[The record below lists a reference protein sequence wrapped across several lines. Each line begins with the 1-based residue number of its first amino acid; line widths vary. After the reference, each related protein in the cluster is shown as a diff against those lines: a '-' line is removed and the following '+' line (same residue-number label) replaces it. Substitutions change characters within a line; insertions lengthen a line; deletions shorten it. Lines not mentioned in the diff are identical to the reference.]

1 MFLSHSSTSVGK
13 RDSSLNMEE
22 LRDSSE
28 VPSKLDETFHRCFQR
43 LVIRG
48 LLPNEAAD
56 LALKVAG
63 GTVAKPIDPSDLMEE
78 FELAKGSARVES
90 LVVKIKSIFSSVD
103 ALSISFLPEKG
114 SVASVA
120 GVDMALLEKFY
131 SSAKELESKDVDA
144 AIMESIESLLSLD
157 KGCWAL
163 GNSVVLRNI
172 ITLLENR
179 FFSCSVYYGTLQK
192 LWKLILG
199 QPANVK
205 ANLLLALQSYNK
217 EQFERLITTVQQ
229 FITFLVYENPGNDK
243 VEGVQILQLLY
254 KVNEKSEF
262 VDHSSFYND
271 AVNNEEFILEDFKRW
286 MDSSSFSFCNYP
298 FVYDTN
304 SKSKIMQW
312 ESNIQMRNE
321 FQEALLRS
329 LLLKRT
335 CPYLVLRVKRENL
348 IRETIL
354 QVQFIGEE
362 GIDEGGVQ
370 KEFFQLLVRDIF
382 NPKYG
387 MFYYNED
394 TRLFWFNSP
403 PWDAFV
409 EFELV
414 GILLGLAIY
423 NGHILELH
431 FPRVVYKK
439 LLGKVPTVQD
449 LAEVDPGLLKG
460 LQQLLQFDGDVE
472 KVFCR
477 SFQVSVQDIFGEF
490 INIELKENG
499 SDISVTREN
508 RKEYVDLCTKYYLET
523 SIAPSFDAFKRGF
536 RKLCKGRVLKL
547 FQPIELEQLICGSPV
562 LDFEALEKH
571 TVYEDGYR
579 NDSRVICDFWEVVH
593 SLDEENKRKL
603 LFFVTGSDRAPIKG
617 LANLRFVISKNGS
630 HSDRLPSA
638 HTCFNH
644 LLLPEYE
651 NKEKLKERLLIAINN
666 SQGFGLM

>member
-1 MFLSHSSTSVGK
+1 
-13 RDSSLNMEE
+13 MEE
-22 LRDSSE
+22 FGDSSE
-28 VPSKLDETFHRCFQR
+28 VASKLDENFHRCFKSF
-43 LVIRG
+43 VIRG

-56 LALKVAG
+56 LALKVST
-63 GTVAKPIDPSDLMEE
+63 GTVARPIDPSDLMEE

-90 LVVKIKSIFSSVD
+90 LVIKIKSIFSSLD
-103 ALSISFLPEKG
+103 ALSISFLPEKY
-114 SVASVA
+114 SVAAVA

-144 AIMESIESLLSLD
+144 AIMESTESLLSID
-157 KGCWAL
+157 KGCWDL
-163 GNSVVLRNI
+163 GNSIILRNI

-179 FFSCSVYYGTLQK
+179 FFSCSLYYGTLQK

-199 QPANVK
+199 QPAYVK
-205 ANLLLALQSYNK
+205 ANLILALQSYNK
-217 EQFERLITTVQQ
+217 EQFERLIATVQQ
-229 FITFLVYENPGNDK
+229 FITLLVFENHGNDK
-243 VEGVQILQLLY
+243 VEGGVQILQLLY
-254 KVNEKSEF
+254 KVNEKSQF
-262 VDHSSFYND
+262 VDQGSFYND
-271 AVNNEEFILEDFKRW
+271 AVNREDFILEDFKRW

-298 FVYDTN
+298 FVYDTT

-321 FQEALLRS
+321 FQGALLRS
-329 LLLKRT
+329 ILLERT
-335 CPYLVLRVKRENL
+335 CPYLVLRVRREDL

-354 QVQFIGEE
+354 QIQFQAEDLKKPLKVQFIGEE

-382 NPKYG
+382 DPKYG
-387 MFYYNED
+387 MFYYNKD

-403 PWDAFV
+403 PWDALL
-409 EFELV
+409 EYELV

-439 LLGKVPTVQD
+439 LLGKVPTMED
-449 LAEVDPGLLKG
+449 FAEVNPGLAKG

-472 KVFCR
+472 EVFCR
-477 SFQVSVQDIFGEF
+477 SFQVSVQNIFGEF

-508 RKEYVDLCTKYYLET
+508 CNEYVDLCMKYYLET
-523 SIAPSFDAFKRGF
+523 SIASSFDAFKRGF
-536 RKLCKGRVLKL
+536 QKLCRGRVLKL
-547 FQPIELEQLICGSPV
+547 FQPIELEQLICGSHV
-562 LDFEALEKH
+562 LDFEELEKN

-579 NDSRVICDFWEVVH
+579 KDSRVICDFWEIVH

-617 LANLRFVISKNGS
+617 LANVRFVISKNGF
-630 HSDRLPSA
+630 HSDRLPTA